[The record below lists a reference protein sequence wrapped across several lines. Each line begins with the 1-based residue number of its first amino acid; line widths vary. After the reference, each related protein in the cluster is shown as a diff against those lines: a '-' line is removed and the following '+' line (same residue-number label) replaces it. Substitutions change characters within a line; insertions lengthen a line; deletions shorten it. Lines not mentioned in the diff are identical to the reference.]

1 MTTKIAMRMTTTR
14 RAVALAAWAGWAW
27 ATMVAWGQAVEIDM
41 ENTSVS
47 LLANQAGQSYA
58 LMAFNPGA
66 AFAVVGVNLS
76 IQVGNGDPTSSAPL
90 ITGVDAVTG
99 TPFSSLSA
107 SNRVVNV
114 TGVTDQFFNVDLGVN
129 YDAAQ
134 GAPIPTVTIPAG
146 AFRLATVT
154 FDTTS
159 LASGAWSLN
168 VGGVNPNYG
177 SDTYFTLASQFSEL
191 TPMIS
196 LGDSNLTVV
205 PEWEGPGAAAGLML
219 VGWVAWRS
227 TRGR

>member
-1 MTTKIAMRMTTTR
+1 MTTKMTTRMTTAR
-14 RAVALAAWAGWAW
+14 RTVALAAWAGWAW
-27 ATMVAWGQAVEIDM
+27 ATTVAWGQAVEIDM

-47 LLANQAGQSYA
+47 LLPNQAGQNYA
-58 LMAFNPGA
+58 LMAYNPGA
-66 AFAVVGVNLS
+66 AFTVVGVNLS
-76 IQVGNGDPTSSAPL
+76 IQVGTGDPTSSAPL

-107 SNRVVNV
+107 SDRTVNV
-114 TGVTDQFFNVDLGVN
+114 TEVTDQFFSVDLGVN
-129 YDAAQ
+129 LFNAP
-134 GAPIPTVTIPAG
+134 GATVTIPAG

-168 VGGVNPNYG
+168 VGFVNTTYG
-177 SDTYFTLASQFSEL
+177 EDTSFTLAGSLTEL

-205 PEWEGPGAAAGLML
+205 PEWEGTGSAAGLML
-219 VGWVAWRS
+219 LGWAARRS
-227 TRGR
+227 TKGR

>member
-27 ATMVAWGQAVEIDM
+27 ATTVAWGQAVEIDM

-107 SNRVVNV
+107 SDRVVNV
-114 TGVTDQFFNVDLGVN
+114 TGATDQFFNVDLAVN
-129 YDAAQ
+129 YSTAP
-134 GAPIPTVTIPAG
+134 GATVTIPAG

-168 VGGVNPNYG
+168 VGFVNPNYG
-177 SDTYFTLASQFSEL
+177 SDTFFTLASNFLAL
-191 TPMIS
+191 TPTIS

-205 PEWEGPGAAAGLML
+205 PEWEGTGAAAGLML